1 MARIRVYRDETDG
14 ELFPEMCIR
23 CGAAADADV
32 DLDVNFAWMPG
43 WVHLFIF
50 MGLLPWLIA
59 ALILRKTMRVTLPV
73 CQRHRSHWRNRRL
86 YIGLGFL
93 FWVVFA
99 IALAIEWRDLPEE
112 AASATPGFLVF
123 GGLLW
128 LIVGLFYVNG
138 AIKPAKITD
147 RWNEL
152 VGVNKDFAR
161 EWKESEPEPEPSKRR
176 SRRRD
181 YDDDE

>member
-93 FWVVFA
+93 FAVVVHYSWELSRVENRLRELAEEVALLRFA
-99 IALAIEWRDLPEE
+99 VESDDGTEVP
-112 AASATPGFLVF
+112 AS
-123 GGLLW
+123 
-128 LIVGLFYVNG
+128 
-138 AIKPAKITD
+138 
-147 RWNEL
+147 
-152 VGVNKDFAR
+152 
-161 EWKESEPEPEPSKRR
+161 
-176 SRRRD
+176 
-181 YDDDE
+181 